1 MVLDGER
8 RNMSQTAR
16 FQDTLRSLAMI
27 DEGFVKSEAG
37 LALDAGGISA
47 LDPKTAALLQVGAS
61 VTIGSSPVC
70 LQWSV
75 ARAMTAGATQD
86 EISDVLLAIAPVT
99 GLGRIAAAAPDLA
112 IALGY
117 DVAAALEEL
126 DQIVLFSESPGPE
139 TPPRSRLP
147 PDGYQTSRDTA
158 WRAFSGCL
166 GFWAGE
172 PSNGKRNA

>member
-16 FQDTLRSLAMI
+16 FQETLRSLAMI

-75 ARAMTAGATQD
+75 ARAMAAGAMED

-126 DQIVLFSESPGPE
+126 DQIVL
-139 TPPRSRLP
+139 LV
-147 PDGYQTSRDTA
+147 
-158 WRAFSGCL
+158 RA
-166 GFWAGE
+166 
-172 PSNGKRNA
+172 